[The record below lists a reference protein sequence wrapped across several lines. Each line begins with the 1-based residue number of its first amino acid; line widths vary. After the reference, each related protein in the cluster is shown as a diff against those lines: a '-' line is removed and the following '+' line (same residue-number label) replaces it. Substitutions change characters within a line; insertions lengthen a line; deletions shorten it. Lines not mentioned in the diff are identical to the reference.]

1 MTRIRKSPTMTGPF
15 AETVHEFIQY
25 KRSVGFKYAD
35 EPKCLSR
42 FCRFSEEQ
50 GVTEIEI
57 SRSLAER
64 WIAPREGESEKSRS
78 HRITCIR
85 QFAIY
90 LNNLGYDAYIVPEVK
105 GLNHNSFVPYIFTH
119 EQITSVIK
127 AADETEPREVARN
140 MHLALP
146 VIFRILYGCG
156 LRVSE
161 VVGLRYKDVNLE
173 EGILTIREAK
183 TDRDRYIPLSDRFV
197 RYADDC
203 MIFCKSRKSAE
214 RTLENIIPFI
224 ERKLFLKVNRK
235 KTKVAHI
242 SKVKYLGYTFYGY
255 KGKCRFRV
263 HPKSV
268 TKMKNKIRELTDR
281 NNGMSNAKRE
291 EKYQQF
297 VRGWVNYFKL
307 ADMRNL
313 LKKTDEW
320 ARRRI
325 RAVYWK
331 QWKKIK
337 TKYRMLKSLGLEQW
351 KAKELACSRK
361 GYWRMAQVLNSVI
374 TNKIIAKLGY
384 TSMLDY
390 YLVVCEN

>member
-119 EQITSVIK
+119 EQITSVTK
-127 AADETEPREVARN
+127 AADETEPREVVRN

-390 YLVVCEN
+390 YLTVCEN